1 MDAYRLLVHG
11 EGGAVQGGWCCTGG
25 CLGVLSRGGAV
36 QEVVLSGGGAVRG
49 VVLSGGGAVGG
60 WCRGGGGG
68 TVHNRK

>member
-1 MDAYRLLVHG
+1 MHVYHLLVHG

-36 QEVVLSGGGAVRG
+36 QEVVLSGGGAVQG
-49 VVLSGGGAVGG
+49 VVLSGVVLLGAGVG
-60 WCRGGGGG
+60 GGGGG